1 MCISSTRA
9 NDEFGPLQRAPHPA
23 RPTPQAMETLK
34 DELLNLAFQ
43 LAHFIHND
51 KELAKRIAIAALEKL
66 ETAALAQ
73 DKRLYYPG
81 RRNKVSMS
89 ELHLLQRL
97 VYAESETHE
106 RAREQNVAAPPSE
119 EVLLIH
125 FIKHLAKITA
135 RRNAM
140 HVTLGVCRLLHQYT
154 TPETTEI
161 YNAVLQDPGRVP
173 SEDYFRSRKKTLME
187 EMKKRFGSLVNTTR
201 GTRGEER
208 FVAHAQPERFIE
220 LTREC
225 LNAFT
230 PWLTACCVPE
240 KFALAE
246 GSLSNLA
253 FHGGDPDA
261 EHSIEINRFHAILHP
276 VCFERLVVGLG
287 YAHPATRLEIPRFF
301 LSSPNNSDD
310 DEQNPNPPNRT
321 SAKLNDEERN
331 AIRRYLNDQ
340 ARRRKYLSA
349 GLLLFVADGELLAQL
364 DPQQTASIKFAL
376 PEHAE
381 FIEVRTRDAQ
391 GELLLATHAVLYDD
405 EDQPLTQRAA
415 ITLEGGQRLTFEI
428 TPTPTSATVTVNFTE
443 TSPAHA
449 LRQWLQQH
457 NAPSVLLGSLW
468 QPALGLALL
477 LALTGGLAWLLLN
490 RPTVTPTDIVK
501 TASPT
506 PLPSPIATVSPTPA
520 ASPTAA
526 ISTTPQPRPTTE
538 LYWPNDDVLV
548 TNLRSTDSVE
558 ELTRN
563 ERESGSGLRDAK
575 KVFLQVTGGNAALRE
590 LVSAQ
595 LRSQLPQALP
605 YILTADQNAADI
617 ALKLRVEP
625 AKPSRTG
632 PRLELSVSIINADL
646 KVIWPLTPGLSGR
659 KYSGPTG
666 TTSAKFIVDLA
677 TDLRR

>member
-1 MCISSTRA
+1 M
-9 NDEFGPLQRAPHPA
+9 
-23 RPTPQAMETLK
+23 PTLNTQAMETLK

-97 VYAESETHE
+97 VYAESEAHE
-106 RAREQNVAAPPSE
+106 RAREQDTTTLPSE

-125 FIKHLAKITA
+125 FIKHLAKIMV

-140 HVTLGVCRLLHQYT
+140 HVTVGVCRLLHQYT

-161 YNAVLQDPGRVP
+161 YNAVLQDPARVP
-173 SEDYFRSRKKTLME
+173 GEDYFRSRKKTLME
-187 EMKKRFGSLVNTTR
+187 EMRKRFGSLVNTTR

-230 PWLTACCVPE
+230 PWLTACSVPE

-301 LSSPNNSDD
+301 LSSPNNSADD
-310 DEQNPNPPNRT
+310 DEQNPHPPNRT
-321 SAKLNDEERN
+321 SAKLDEEERN

-349 GLLLFVADGELLAQL
+349 GLLLFVADGDLLAQL
-364 DPQQTASIKFAL
+364 DPQQAASISFAL
-376 PEHAE
+376 PEHAD
-381 FIEVRTRDAQ
+381 FIEVRSRDAQ

-405 EDQPLTQRAA
+405 EDQPQAQRAA
-415 ITLEGGQRLTFEI
+415 ITLEGGQRLAFEI
-428 TPTPTSATVTVNFTE
+428 NPTATSATITVNFTE
-443 TSPAHA
+443 TSPARA

-457 NAPSVLLGSLW
+457 NAPPGLLDALW

-477 LALTGGLAWLLLN
+477 LVLTGGLAWLMLK
-490 RPTVTPTDIVK
+490 RPTTTPTDIVK

-506 PLPSPIATVSPTPA
+506 PRPSPTATVSPTPA
-520 ASPTAA
+520 ASPTVA
-526 ISTTPQPRPTTE
+526 ITATPQPRPTTE
-538 LYWPNDDVLV
+538 LYWPDDKVLV
-548 TNLRSTDSVE
+548 AKLRSTNPAE
-558 ELTRN
+558 ELTRS
-563 ERESGSGLRDAK
+563 EREAGASLREAKQVFLKITGGTPELRD
-575 KVFLQVTGGNAALRE
+575 
-590 LVSAQ
+590 LVSTQ
-595 LRSQLPQALP
+595 LRTQLPQAVP
-605 YILTADQNAADI
+605 YTLTADQNAADI
-617 ALKLRVEP
+617 ALKLRVQP

-632 PRLELSVSIINADL
+632 PRLELTASIINADL
-646 KVIWPLTPGLSGR
+646 KVIWPLTPGFSGR
-659 KYSGPTG
+659 KYTGPT
-666 TTSAKFIVDLA
+666 TETINQFVSELA
-677 TDLRR
+677 ADLRQR